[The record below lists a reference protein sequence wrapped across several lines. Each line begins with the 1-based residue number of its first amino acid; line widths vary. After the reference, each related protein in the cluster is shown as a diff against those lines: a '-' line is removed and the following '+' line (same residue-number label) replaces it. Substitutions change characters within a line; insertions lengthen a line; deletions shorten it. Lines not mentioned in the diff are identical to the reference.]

1 MKHQNHTKLPT
12 GRDIPFL
19 ISAIIGVGASGPI
32 IAKSQMPVPTMIF
45 WRNIIGGLVMLPFA
59 LARGEWKSTVQRR
72 AIGWSVLAGLLL
84 GAHFICFFWAM
95 KFTSVAT
102 GTALTATQ
110 PIFAAIFV
118 KLTGGHIPKKSFGGM
133 LIAFASVI
141 VITGIDLNLS
151 LRSFQGDLMAVV
163 GGALGAAYMVIGAK
177 VQRDISTSTFTSV
190 CYIVCGLSMLPIVFL
205 TDSPFTGFSSYE
217 WLLLT
222 SLIIGTQLLGHTL
235 FNFSLKRVSPAVV
248 SLIIFFEVPVSAILA
263 YIWLDQKP
271 PAGTIPGIIGL
282 LFGCVLFV
290 LRSNQASSDEER
302 NK

>member
-1 MKHQNHTKLPT
+1 MKHQDHTKLPT

-19 ISAIIGVGASGPI
+19 ISGILGIGASGPI

-59 LARGEWKSTVQRR
+59 LARGEWKSKEQRR
-72 AIGWSVLAGLLL
+72 AIRWSALAGFLL
-84 GAHFICFFWAM
+84 ASHFICFFWAM

-133 LIAFASVI
+133 LIAFVSVI
-141 VITGIDLNLS
+141 AITGIDLNLS

-163 GGALGAAYMVIGAK
+163 GGALGAAYMMIGAK

-190 CYIVCGLSMLPIVFL
+190 CYIVCGLSILPIVFL
-205 TDSPFTGFSSYE
+205 TNSPFNGFTSYE
-217 WLLLT
+217 WLLLAG
-222 SLIIGTQLLGHTL
+222 LIFGAQFLGHTL

-248 SLIIFFEVPVSAILA
+248 SLIVFFEVPVSAILA
-263 YIWLDQKP
+263 YLWLDQKP

-282 LFGCVLFV
+282 LFGCALFV
-290 LRSNQASSDEER
+290 LRSNQASNDE
-302 NK
+302 KSK

>member
-1 MKHQNHTKLPT
+1 MKDQDHTKLPT

-19 ISAIIGVGASGPI
+19 ISGILGIGASGPI

-59 LARGEWKSTVQRR
+59 IARGEWKSNQQRR
-72 AIGWSVLAGLLL
+72 AIKWSALAGFLL
-84 GAHFICFFWAM
+84 ASHFICFFWAM

-110 PIFAAIFV
+110 PIFAAIFI

-133 LIAFASVI
+133 LIAFVSVI

-151 LRSFQGDLMAVV
+151 FRSFQGDLMAVV
-163 GGALGAAYMVIGAK
+163 GGALGAAYMMIGAK

-190 CYIVCGLSMLPIVFL
+190 CYIVCGLSILPIVFL
-205 TDSPFTGFSSYE
+205 TDSSLNGFTSYE
-217 WLLLT
+217 WLLLAG
-222 SLIIGTQLLGHTL
+222 LIFGAQFLGHTL

-248 SLIIFFEVPVSAILA
+248 SLIVFFEVPVSAILA

-282 LFGCVLFV
+282 LFGCTLFV
-290 LRSNQASSDEER
+290 LQSNKISSGE
-302 NK
+302 KGK

>member
-1 MKHQNHTKLPT
+1 MKDQNHTKLPT

-59 LARGEWKSTVQRR
+59 LARSEWKSKEQRR
-72 AIGWSVLAGLLL
+72 AIGWSVAAGILLAS
-84 GAHFICFFWAM
+84 HFICFFWAM
-95 KFTSVAT
+95 RLTSVAT

-177 VQRDISTSTFTSV
+177 VQRDISTSTFTAV
-190 CYIVCGLSMLPIVFL
+190 CYIVCGLSILPIVLL
-205 TDSPFTGFSSYE
+205 TNSPFTGFTSYE

-263 YIWLDQKP
+263 YTWLGQKP
-271 PAGTIPGIIGL
+271 PVGTIPGIIGL
-282 LFGCVLFV
+282 LFGCTLFV
-290 LRSNQASSDEER
+290 LRSNQVNSDEKR
-302 NK
+302 K